1 MGQAWYDDDDK
12 NEDNDDGRMILDFQK
27 WIKK

>member
-12 NEDNDDGRMILDFQK
+12 NEDSDDGRMILGFQK

>member
-27 WIKK
+27 WIEK